1 MWLEFYSSC
10 PQRLVGLLTTY
21 LHLICHQPY
30 FPINATLL
38 TFINFSNFL
47 WFIFF
52 CPLFVLP
59 AWNLRPPSL
68 YLRYLPALVPFFFLY
83 LAAFHI
89 MTAFYF
95 FSSKHCFLPSHASC
109 SKHIFFK
116 RHTWSYFSDAD
127 WTWKIEMPP
136 TLFFCCCVLIQRTI
150 LFFSIG
156 WKLLTMHFY
165 YELAN
170 I

>member
-1 MWLEFYSSC
+1 MTGILFFVPSTPGRSPHHIPASHLSSA
-10 PQRLVGLLTTY
+10 L
-21 LHLICHQPY
+21 
-30 FPINATLL
+30 
-38 TFINFSNFL
+38 FSNKCYPAHIYKLLQLPLIYIFL
-47 WFIFF
+47 SSF
-52 CPLFVLP
+52 CLASLKF
-59 AWNLRPPSL
+59 ATPSL

-95 FSSKHCFLPSHASC
+95 CSSKHCFLPSHASC